1 MNRLEVPE
9 PLSLGGRM
17 LEKVCSRML
26 NVGAG
31 RYPQTSSVYILLT
44 RAVRDDHPYRENAW
58 EDSFQLVTN
67 PVLSLYAGR
76 KDWILVLLNS
86 RHEAVLGFL
95 ITPPDAIAPAHSLGC
110 SKAGGLGQPKCEEE
124 LKRLHV
130 CLKSG
135 VHLDEERGSVCR
147 DAATPGSR
155 GGDPGGDTVT
165 LSGSPG
171 GIRETWDV
179 RYGGKLWTSLH
190 ISLSKNETVSG

>member
-110 SKAGGLGQPKCEEE
+110 SKGDRICPLKNCFLTSSSFNPQHLPNEVACSLFLSPCRHWKFLCAGEQG
-124 LKRLHV
+124 
-130 CLKSG
+130 
-135 VHLDEERGSVCR
+135 
-147 DAATPGSR
+147 
-155 GGDPGGDTVT
+155 
-165 LSGSPG
+165 
-171 GIRETWDV
+171 
-179 RYGGKLWTSLH
+179 
-190 ISLSKNETVSG
+190 